1 MVLVMDKELKN
12 ELRIRSSAP
21 VAILDQIRLED
32 ARMDE
37 MYHYAIQGGRRLRAS
52 LVSLGNDAVGA
63 SLDTS
68 SAAAAIELMH
78 KFTLVHDDLIDLE
91 DHRRGRRCFHEV
103 FGSKNA
109 IIMGDFLISLSFNVL
124 SRLRPAFKPKPILS
138 CYNILSETLNS
149 LCVGEVKD
157 CLFED
162 RTNVTMPQYLQM
174 IEEKTASLMRNG
186 LRMGAVLGDAN
197 EKELQLLSD
206 YGRYLG
212 IEFQIQN
219 DINNLL
225 SVEEEAGRKKGFDIY
240 KKKKTPMV
248 IRTMEKGSS
257 REKRTILQIFSKK
270 EYSKTDIDTAIDIFK
285 DNGALKYSVGL
296 VHEYADNARKSLA
309 NLEKSEAK
317 DILIH
322 LADYI
327 EKDSYWKSNPH

>member
-1 MVLVMDKELKN
+1 
-12 ELRIRSSAP
+12 
-21 VAILDQIRLED
+21 
-32 ARMDE
+32 MDE

-52 LVSLGNDAVGA
+52 LVSFGHEAVGG
-63 SLDTS
+63 S
-68 SAAAAIELMH
+68 SDVSPAAAAIELMH
-78 KFTLVHDDLIDLE
+78 KFTLVHDDLIDHE
-91 DHRRGRRCFHEV
+91 DRRRGRRCFHEV

-109 IIMGDFLISLSFNVL
+109 IIMGDFLISMSFNVL
-124 SRLRPAFKPKPILS
+124 SRLKPAFNPKQVLY
-138 CYNILSETLNS
+138 CYNILSDTLNS

-162 RTNVTMPQYLQM
+162 RMNVTMPQYLQM

-186 LRMGAVLGDAN
+186 LRMGAVLGDAS

-225 SVEEEAGRKKGFDIY
+225 SIEEEVGRRKGFDIY

-248 IRTMEKGSS
+248 IRTLEKGSIK
-257 REKRTILQIFSKK
+257 EGRTILQIFSKK

-285 DNGALKYSVGL
+285 ENGSLDYSKSL
-296 VHEYADNARKSLA
+296 VHEYAEKARETLVELGNSK
-309 NLEKSEAK
+309 AK
-317 DILIH
+317 DILIS

-327 EKDSYWKSNPH
+327 EKDTYWKPNSH